1 LSLLFIKP
9 ILCLCYVYCDVE
21 VHSLDYATAYCDVS
35 IDPMAVRFNG
45 EKFPHL
51 SHTDDKFFII
61 IFLHFT
67 IAINGALGLYK
78 ASMFNI

>member
-1 LSLLFIKP
+1 
-9 ILCLCYVYCDVE
+9 
-21 VHSLDYATAYCDVS
+21 
-35 IDPMAVRFNG
+35 MAVRFNG

-78 ASMFNI
+78 ASMFNFWV